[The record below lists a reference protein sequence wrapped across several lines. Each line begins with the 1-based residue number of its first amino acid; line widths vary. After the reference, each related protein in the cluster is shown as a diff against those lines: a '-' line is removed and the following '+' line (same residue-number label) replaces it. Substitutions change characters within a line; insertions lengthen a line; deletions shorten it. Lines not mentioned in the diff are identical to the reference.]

1 MTGILRAI
9 IALLHTQSETVNLG
23 IEPTLA
29 RTKIKE
35 IIEVAEECRMSIV
48 AGEDIV
54 NLRLMD
60 WLKRIDTE
68 IEEKKT
74 VLEKKRE
81 TWLLKRLSDL
91 GESLRHLEDRKEEL
105 NRLVRK
111 EDKSSANK
119 VRYAAKRVA
128 DSLLEQNGVKRRRLG
143 AGRPME
149 MGEDEEQFL
158 LQSIEEMST
167 AHGRRHDT
175 VLYMNHKVKARENCK
190 LPYRRKYENIEELVN
205 SAIPW

>member
-1 MTGILRAI
+1 MTGILKVI

-35 IIEVAEECRMSIV
+35 VIEVAEECRMSIV

-128 DSLLEQNGVKRRRLG
+128 DSLLEQNRVKRRRLG

>member
-128 DSLLEQNGVKRRRLG
+128 DSLLEQNRVKRRRLG

-149 MGEDEEQFL
+149 MEEDEEQFL

>member
-1 MTGILRAI
+1 MTGILKVI
-9 IALLHTQSETVNLG
+9 ITLLHTQSETVNLG

-128 DSLLEQNGVKRRRLG
+128 DSLLEQNRVKRRRLG

-149 MGEDEEQFL
+149 MGEDEEQFP

>member
-1 MTGILRAI
+1 
-9 IALLHTQSETVNLG
+9 
-23 IEPTLA
+23 
-29 RTKIKE
+29 
-35 IIEVAEECRMSIV
+35 MSIV

-54 NLRLMD
+54 NLRLKD
-60 WLKRIDTE
+60 GLKRIDAE

-81 TWLLKRLSDL
+81 TWPLKRLSDL
-91 GESLRHLEDRKEEL
+91 EESLRHLEDRKEEV

-111 EDKSSANK
+111 EDKSSAKK

-128 DSLLEQNGVKRRRLG
+128 DSLLEQNRVKRRRLG

-149 MGEDEEQFL
+149 MGEDKEQFL
-158 LQSIEEMST
+158 LQSIEEISA

-175 VLYMNHKVKARENCK
+175 VLYIDMSAKRLHKC
-190 LPYRRKYENIEELVN
+190 
-205 SAIPW
+205 